1 MIPGSDDSADTAENL
16 DYIRKTWNFR
26 YDPNLRYSLP
36 TQSADTSV
44 RRRMLRPL
52 SHRCVGRRRT
62 GFSARRRDSRTFR
75 VHGVHSQG
83 TTDAD
88 TALVGCSFGWMHG
101 IGRRRHSRR
110 TATDDA
116 IEWKPGP
123 SGIGDATE
131 SIQHI
136 VWAGS
141 AKLFRDGIGRISAG
155 RKRLAEY
162 LAVRRA
168 TGGFHS
174 V

>member
-1 MIPGSDDSADTAENL
+1 MRI
-16 DYIRKTWNFR
+16 FR

-36 TQSADTSV
+36 THLADTSV
-44 RRRMLRPL
+44 RRGMLRPL

-88 TALVGCSFGWMHG
+88 TALVGDSFGWMHG
-101 IGRRRHSRR
+101 IGRRGDNLRS
-110 TATDDA
+110 ATDDA

-123 SGIGDATE
+123 SGIRDATE

-136 VWAGS
+136 VWTGS
-141 AKLFRDGIGRISAG
+141 AILPGTGISRVSAR
-155 RKRLAEY
+155 RKRVAEY
-162 LAVRRA
+162 LAVCRSS
-168 TGGFHS
+168 GGFHCI
-174 V
+174 